1 MDFYKHKRIFIDRIY
16 NYFQLATA
24 TTYINNTT
32 KQRVYL
38 TGKLD
43 KTRFLMYLLFCI
55 FFILIGSTYIINIPY
70 IGKFILF
77 LKSKFAL
84 ILYGEIIIIFLIK
97 TLIKSLWED

>member
-70 IGKFILF
+70 IGKYSLIIGVLVFLISFILV
-77 LKSKFAL
+77 LVKVRKL
-84 ILYGEIIIIFLIK
+84 HK
-97 TLIKSLWED
+97 K